1 MPVPQERSYTAEDY
15 WNLPDGVRAELIDGQ
30 LFNMAPPSREH
41 QRASRIIVRQ
51 LDGYIQNAG
60 GPCEVSYAP
69 FAVNLDAQNRDWVE
83 PDIVVVCDPSKLDNK
98 GCSGAPDLVVEI
110 ASPSNFRHD
119 YITKLSLYERA
130 GVREYWIVNL
140 ELREVVVYLFSE
152 ESLRVYGFS
161 EPVPVGICGGSL
173 QIDLTELA

>member
-15 WNLPDGVRAELIDGQ
+15 WNLPEGVRAELIDGR

-51 LDGYIQNAG
+51 LDEYIQNAD
-60 GPCEVSYAP
+60 GPCEVYYAP

-83 PDIVVVCDPSKLDNK
+83 PDIVVVCDPNKLNSK

-140 ELREVVVYLFSE
+140 ELREVVVYLFSR
-152 ESLRVYGFS
+152 ESLRVYGFD
-161 EPVPVGICGGSL
+161 EPVPVGIYGGSL
-173 QIDLTELA
+173 QIRLDELS